1 MPTREQVMPTPST
14 RFSERHGQGIL
25 QAGEPGPE
33 GGRRDAGRTR
43 HLAITRQRGRT
54 MARTHEPVAVL
65 GLGAMG
71 HGMAASALRAGIP
84 TIVWNRTMDATRD
97 LAELGAEVAETAA
110 DAARRAAIV
119 VTMVTDADAVLSIAR
134 DQGML
139 AALAPGAI
147 WAQMSTIGVA
157 GTDRVVAMA
166 GAQRP
171 DVMLMDAPVSGSKDP
186 AEHGQLTIFASG
198 PDEARARVAPLF
210 DALGQRT
217 IWVGE
222 AGAGTGLR
230 LVNNTWLAFATE
242 AVATSVA
249 LAHLLG
255 VDTETVVD
263 ALGGGSLVSTWQAAK
278 LRRIADGEFSAQF
291 ALSLALKDVHLALQ
305 AAGGGR
311 VRALLCLADEW
322 PQAVDQGLGERGL
335 TIATRVL
342 EQQGGTP

>member
-1 MPTREQVMPTPST
+1 
-14 RFSERHGQGIL
+14 
-25 QAGEPGPE
+25 
-33 GGRRDAGRTR
+33 
-43 HLAITRQRGRT
+43 

-65 GLGAMG
+65 GIGAMG

-84 TIVWNRTMDATRD
+84 TIVWNRTMEATRD

-110 DAARRAAIV
+110 GAARRAAIV
-119 VTMVTDADAVLSIAR
+119 VTMVTDADAVLSIAQ

-157 GTDRVVAMA
+157 GTDRVTALA
-166 GAQRP
+166 GAERP
-171 DVMLMDAPVSGSKDP
+171 DVMLLDAPVSGSKDP

-222 AGAGTGLR
+222 AGAGAGTRLK
-230 LVNNTWLAFATE
+230 LVNNTWLAFAAE
-242 AVATSVA
+242 AVAASVA
-249 LAHLLG
+249 LARRLG
-255 VDTETVVD
+255 LETETVMD
-263 ALGGGSLVSTWQAAK
+263 ALGGGPLASTWQAAK

-291 ALSLALKDVHLALQ
+291 ALSLALKDVRLALQ
-305 AAGGGR
+305 AAGDDR
-311 VRALLCLADEW
+311 FAALLCLADEW
-322 PQAVDQGLGERGL
+322 QQAVDQGLGEQDL
-335 TIATRVL
+335 TIVTRAL